1 MILSIASGKGGTG
14 KTTVATNLAL
24 TLSGSARV
32 QLVDADVEEPNA
44 HIFLKPAFME
54 TEQVTVPVPEI
65 DEDRCTR
72 CGKCAK
78 VCAFNAIAVIK
89 DHVLVFPELCHGCG
103 GCSLLC
109 PERAV
114 VERPRKIGV
123 VEAGVSCGIEFV
135 HGKLNPG
142 EAFAPPVT
150 RAVKKR
156 VRQDGI
162 VIVDA
167 PPGTS
172 CPAVEAVRGSDFCL
186 LVTEPT
192 PFGLSDLELAV
203 EMLEKLGIPAAVII
217 NRSDIGDEKVD
228 RYCEEKGIPVVGRIP
243 FDRKV
248 AEAYARGLTAVLTF
262 PEWREVYAS
271 LGDRVLNLARA
282 ARPSRA
288 PAGDERR

>member
-24 TLSGSARV
+24 TLARSARV

-44 HIFLKPAFME
+44 HIFLKPSLTDIE
-54 TEQVTVPVPEI
+54 EVTVPVPEI
-65 DEDRCTR
+65 DENRCTR
-72 CGKCAK
+72 CGRCAR
-78 VCAFNAIAVIK
+78 VCAFNAIAVLK
-89 DHVLVFPELCHGCG
+89 DQVLVFPELCRGCG

-109 PERAV
+109 PEKAV
-114 VERPRKIGV
+114 VERPRKIGL
-123 VEAGVSCGIEFV
+123 VEAGVSSGMEFV

-150 RAVKKR
+150 RAAKKR
-156 VRQDGI
+156 IRPDGI

-192 PFGLSDLELAV
+192 PFGLNDLALAV
-203 EMLEKLGIPAAVII
+203 EMLEKLSIPAAVII
-217 NRSDIGDEKVD
+217 NRSDIGDEKVE
-228 RYCEEKGIPVVGRIP
+228 RYCEENGLPVIGRIP

-262 PEWREVYAS
+262 PEWLKIYAS
-271 LGDRVLNLARA
+271 LGDHVLNLAH
-282 ARPSRA
+282 AR
-288 PAGDERR
+288 

>member
-54 TEQVTVPVPEI
+54 TEEVTVPVPEV

-72 CGKCAK
+72 CGRCAR
-78 VCAFNAIAVIK
+78 VCAFNAIAVMK

-109 PERAV
+109 PEGAV
-114 VERPRKIGV
+114 VERPRKIGL
-123 VEAGVSCGIEFV
+123 VEAGVSSGIEFV
-135 HGKLNPG
+135 HGKLDPG

-150 RAVKKR
+150 RAVKRR

-203 EMLEKLGIPAAVII
+203 EMLEKLSIPAGVII

-228 RYCEEKGIPVVGRIP
+228 RYCDEKGIPVIGRIP

-262 PEWREVYAS
+262 PKWRKVYAS
-271 LGDRVLNLARA
+271 LGDSVLNLARA